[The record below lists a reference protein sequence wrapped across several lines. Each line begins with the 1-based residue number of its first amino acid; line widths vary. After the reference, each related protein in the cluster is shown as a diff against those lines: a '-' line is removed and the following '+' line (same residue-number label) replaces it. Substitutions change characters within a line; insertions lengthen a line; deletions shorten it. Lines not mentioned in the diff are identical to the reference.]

1 MVKVGTHSQSITI
14 PCINKNKS
22 EQSPICFANKGEADG
37 F

>member
-1 MVKVGTHSQSITI
+1 MCKGGHSFTI
-14 PCINKNKS
+14 NYDPLINKNKS